1 MYLKQELKNQQ
12 LYTNKNKNHVQKK
25 KGLFFPK
32 KKLWQRK
39 NKSKKDIL
47 CIKRR
52 DKIMILDLR
61 NENTEVYVYDFEDNV
76 EITIIDHETAEKCLI
91 KMPNKIVEIF
101 KKYLQNEAESI

>member
-1 MYLKQELKNQQ
+1 
-12 LYTNKNKNHVQKK
+12 
-25 KGLFFPK
+25 
-32 KKLWQRK
+32 
-39 NKSKKDIL
+39 
-47 CIKRR
+47 
-52 DKIMILDLR
+52 MILDLR